1 MANAITYRFM
11 VFGSFGKTTIN
22 VITSSI
28 PDAVRIAENFEID
41 GVRPLK
47 VELIDERNLNV
58 KLLGTSDE

>member
-1 MANAITYRFM
+1 M

-22 VITSSI
+22 VITTDI

-41 GVRPLK
+41 GVLPIK

-58 KLLGTSDE
+58 KLLGTPDE

>member
-1 MANAITYRFM
+1 MKNAITYRFM

-28 PDAVRIAENFEID
+28 PEAVQIAEQFEID
-41 GVRPLK
+41 GVRPIK

-58 KLLGTSDE
+58 KLLGGV

>member
-1 MANAITYRFM
+1 MANAINYRFM
-11 VFGSFGKTTIN
+11 VFGSFGQTTIN

-58 KLLGTSDE
+58 KLLGTFDE

>member
-11 VFGSFGKTTIN
+11 VFGSFGQTTIN
-22 VITSSI
+22 VITDST

-47 VELIDERNLNV
+47 VELIDERNLNI
-58 KLLGTSDE
+58 KLLGSED

>member
-1 MANAITYRFM
+1 MANAKTYRFM

-22 VITSSI
+22 VITTDI

-41 GVRPLK
+41 GVLPLK